1 MYLIDSEVRDEI
13 DEIIIYLKKNG
24 IENNEIKVMCPSAI
38 AEGLD
43 VDIKNIH
50 SYTPKS
56 KNLSNKLYQ
65 LIVLIRGVN
74 KGGVQF
80 LFTGYPML
88 KHRIISIMSLGKIK
102 HISYI
107 RGLHADANNFSGF
120 SDTIFKFLKKVPF
133 LIRFNNFQADK
144 IITIGKMNKDFLL
157 SRHVESDRIKLIEPI
172 WLSSINKI
180 ANPIEVGNSCRV
192 YFITQAFERHGYP
205 KAQKSQ
211 EEMVFKLK
219 AGFDELKSH
228 SFIVRKHPRDI
239 TGKYDGC
246 EVDSTLYH
254 VFLGSLQSNDI
265 VISPFSTLAFEISY
279 LGGRVIFYSTDVLDE
294 FYADAY
300 SRLGISPIKN
310 PEDII
315 NNIKLNCEIFTQ
327 HSDIVGYAFHSNSK

>member
-13 DEIIIYLKKNG
+13 DEIIIYLKQKG
-24 IENNEIKVMCPSAI
+24 IENHEIKVICPSAI

-43 VDIKNIH
+43 VDSKNIH
-50 SYTPKS
+50 SYCPKS
-56 KNLSNKLYQ
+56 KKLGNKIYQ
-65 LIVLIRGVN
+65 LIVLIRGVS
-74 KGGVQF
+74 KGGVRV

-88 KHRIISIMSLGKIK
+88 KHRIISILSLGKIK

-107 RGLHADANNFSGF
+107 RGLHADANNLSGY
-120 SDTIFKFLKKVPF
+120 SDAIFKLLKKVPF

-144 IITIGKMNKDFLL
+144 IVTIGEMNKDFLL
-157 SRHVESDRIKLIEPI
+157 SRRVESDRIKLIKPI

-180 ANPIEVGNSCRV
+180 SDPIQVGNSCRV

-211 EEMVFKLK
+211 EEMVLKLK
-219 AGFDELKSH
+219 EGFDKLKSH
-228 SFIVRKHPRDI
+228 SFIVRKHPRDV

-254 VFLGSLQSNDI
+254 AFLGSLQTNDI

-300 SRLGISPIKN
+300 SRLGISPLKDPDN
-310 PEDII
+310 II
-315 NNIKLNCEIFTQ
+315 NNIRLNCEIFTQ
-327 HSDIVGYAFHSNSK
+327 HSDIVSYVFHSNSK